1 MKIAMATQ
9 AHRWLIAFVLLSIGL
24 TVLMLNHEPAAL
36 IARVQMIV
44 GDSPQAAWLLFA
56 VLTLISQLLIVP
68 SGSLLLMAGG
78 FLLGAMPA
86 ALIYA
91 LIQVLTTWP
100 VLWLGRNGGMER
112 AERHLETLSPML
124 SRMAQALREAPFSLA
139 LVLRLT
145 PVIPSAVACLL
156 SVAFSV
162 PRSVFLLATTLVC
175 WVRPVF
181 FASIGAAVP
190 ALSRL
195 ARPADVLDAGTLWP
209 LLLAFVGAVAL
220 LMSRLWVN
228 HRLQRALAKQLESA
242 DS

>member
-100 VLWLGRNGGMER
+100 VIWLGRNGGMER

-139 LVLRLT
+139 LVLTADTGHSIGGCLPAVGGFQR
-145 PVIPSAVACLL
+145 SAVRVPVGDDARVLGAPGVLRKHRCRGARIE
-156 SVAFSV
+156 SPGQTCRCAGCRHPVAFAAGIC
-162 PRSVFLLATTLVC
+162 RRGCLADE
-175 WVRPVF
+175 
-181 FASIGAAVP
+181 P
-190 ALSRL
+190 ALGQLPTATRACKA
-195 ARPADVLDAGTLWP
+195 ARV
-209 LLLAFVGAVAL
+209 
-220 LMSRLWVN
+220 R
-228 HRLQRALAKQLESA
+228 R
-242 DS
+242 